1 MIKSFAD
8 KETERLW
15 KGHKSK
21 AVPGDVRE
29 RAVAKLTSIDVATS
43 VEELRA
49 PPGNRL
55 HKLSGDRIGQWS
67 ISINQQHRVCFVF
80 EGGDAYEVEVVDYHH

>member
-15 KGHKSK
+15 KGRKSK

-29 RAVAKLTSIDVATS
+29 RAFAKLTSINIATDV
-43 VEELRA
+43 EDLKA
-49 PPGNRL
+49 PPGNHL
-55 HKLSGDRIGQWS
+55 HTLGGDREGQWA
-67 ISINQQHRVCFVF
+67 ININNQYRVCFVF
-80 EGGDAYEVEVVDYHH
+80 EGGDAYEVEVVDYH

>member
-15 KGHKSK
+15 KGRKSK

-29 RAVAKLTSIDVATS
+29 RAVAKLTSINIATN
-43 VEELRA
+43 VEELRV

-55 HKLSGDRIGQWS
+55 HKLSGEREDQWS
-67 ISINQQHRVCFVF
+67 ISINQQYRVCFVF
-80 EGGDAYEVEVVDYHH
+80 ESGDAYEVEVVDYH

>member
-15 KGHKSK
+15 KGRKSK

-29 RAVAKLTSIDVATS
+29 RAVAKLTSINAATS
-43 VEELRA
+43 VKELRV

-55 HKLSGDRIGQWS
+55 HKLGGDREGQWA
-67 ISINQQHRVCFVF
+67 ISINQQHRVCFMF
-80 EGGDAYEVEVVDYHH
+80 EGGDAYDVEVVDYY

>member
-15 KGHKSK
+15 KGRKSK

-29 RAVAKLTSIDVATS
+29 RAVAKLTSINIATN
-43 VEELRA
+43 VEELRV

-55 HKLSGDRIGQWS
+55 HKLSGDREGQWS
-67 ISINQQHRVCFVF
+67 ISINKQLRVCFVF
-80 EGGDAYEVEVVDYHH
+80 EGGDAYEVEVVDYH

>member
-15 KGHKSK
+15 KGRKSK

-29 RAVAKLTSIDVATS
+29 RAVAKLTSINIATN
-43 VEELRA
+43 VEELRV

-55 HKLSGDRIGQWS
+55 HKLSGEREGQWS
-67 ISINQQHRVCFVF
+67 ISINQQYRVCFVF
-80 EGGDAYEVEVVDYHH
+80 ESGDAYDVEVVDYH

>member
-15 KGHKSK
+15 KGRKSK
-21 AVPGDVRE
+21 VVPGDVRE
-29 RAVAKLTSIDVATS
+29 RAVAKLTSINIATN
-43 VEELRA
+43 VEELRV

-55 HKLSGDRIGQWS
+55 HKLSGEREDQWS
-67 ISINQQHRVCFVF
+67 ISINQQYRVCFVF
-80 EGGDAYEVEVVDYHH
+80 ESGDAYEVEVVDYH